1 MREDGIMGALPVTAR
16 RLGDPPKRVTA
27 KSACGRRA
35 CRNYGGGGFARRA
48 EVRPML
54 AQQTALLH
62 HLRRLIAPRAAEAD
76 SDADLMARFI
86 ARRDEAAFADLVARH
101 GPMILRL

>member
-1 MREDGIMGALPVTAR
+1 
-16 RLGDPPKRVTA
+16 
-27 KSACGRRA
+27 
-35 CRNYGGGGFARRA
+35 
-48 EVRPML
+48 ML

-101 GPMILRL
+101 GPMILRLPQRSNGQRLVPGWPPIVRGQTRLT